1 MIFQPSLLLFQINEE
16 EHEYIWLGHS
26 FDKLKEVLMEIL
38 RQPDDKIKTKDVLWN
53 ICVEILRSL
62 LTSPKGQRR
71 FLPII
76 HNETYI
82 IGEKR
87 RFLVAG
93 VVIEALGLA
102 KKQADNLGGL
112 VYNGPNV
119 YPDYCQQL
127 KEDYE
132 DKDLKEVKLVLRPVK
147 VKEEHVYE
155 IRPPQYKSNSQ
166 HVSRLDPEEEKDRSI
181 KNKNIVCQ
189 CGFTKKITPVK
200 VIREG
205 HKSHV
210 RNKVVQGQ
218 KRRTRCKLCDNC
230 LRDPCRKCDNCL
242 KPHLKKPCR
251 LRECQFPIVP
261 KCPCF
266 D

>member
-1 MIFQPSLLLFQINEE
+1 
-16 EHEYIWLGHS
+16 
-26 FDKLKEVLMEIL
+26 MEIL

-189 CGFTKKITPVK
+189 CGFTKKIKST
-200 VIREG
+200 ISREG
-205 HKSHV
+205 GKTHI
-210 RNKVVQGQ
+210 RGQVVKGQ
-218 KRRTRCKLCDNC
+218 KRRTRCMRCDNC
-230 LRDPCRKCDNCL
+230 LRDPCLQCQFCL
-242 KPHLKKPCR
+242 KPHLKKPCK